1 MTDGW
6 VTNLV
11 TLFTGSQQL
20 WSRFCLSLTNVAFHK
35 QIFHFNFV
43 SVCLVCCLVLY
54 CSLHIKLLCT
64 VFLVICCCHDLH
76 FHKSILL
83 VRGDKIQNENN
94 EVKTQ
99 TNFENP
105 TYEALVQII
114 GYEDRIRAYSTPDK
128 IFRYF
133 ATLKLVNSGEIF
145 MTPED
150 FVRSITPGTKQPE
163 GGWIWH
169 WPILYHMVM
178 EGARQK
184 LTWWLGQWPGLTY
197 ITWRFLLNVYYWA
210 IQAGLLT
217 PLTFARHRLS
227 PLAAFTS
234 GVYFLHNRRRWQW
247 ICEFYTASVKGIF
260 WGP

>member
-1 MTDGW
+1 MLKVDAASAVESEQGKGDGDESDSDPEGDEDEGRKKKKKVGFRDRRVSHKLGHSFHW
-6 VTNLV
+6 LSTIVKQILSELNKCC
-11 TLFTGSQQL
+11 FSQ
-20 WSRFCLSLTNVAFHK
+20 STVK

-163 GGWIWH
+163 GG
-169 WPILYHMVM
+169 
-178 EGARQK
+178 
-184 LTWWLGQWPGLTY
+184 
-197 ITWRFLLNVYYWA
+197 
-210 IQAGLLT
+210 
-217 PLTFARHRLS
+217 
-227 PLAAFTS
+227 
-234 GVYFLHNRRRWQW
+234 
-247 ICEFYTASVKGIF
+247 
-260 WGP
+260 